1 MYAGVLSV
9 DLLLD
14 SRTLK
19 AKRSVVR
26 PLVSHLRREFAVAAA
41 ESGHTDL
48 VGRTQLGVAV
58 VAADL
63 RHCQQVL
70 DTCERWLAEQPH
82 VQFLRAARTYVSD
95 EEME

>member
-9 DLLLD
+9 DLVLD
-14 SRTLK
+14 SRSLK

-41 ESGHTDL
+41 ESGHLDL
-48 VGRTQLGVAV
+48 VGRTQIGVAA

-63 RHCQQVL
+63 RHCRDVL
-70 DTCERWLAEQPH
+70 DTCERWLAGEPH
-82 VQFLRAARTYVSD
+82 VQFVEARRTYVSD
-95 EEME
+95 EETQ